1 MPAER
6 IDSILKLTALFGL
19 STPGVLHRVLFGDEV
34 TPKAVE
40 RCVTRALQ
48 QGLLRSYPLH
58 GKNCY
63 YVLTDAGERQ
73 IGVESKRAGQPFGWQ
88 GLIRAYATLL
98 YCTAGP
104 GRKKITRRDFE
115 EKFPA
120 LKVPGLPAGAYFLD
134 SDPQNGRVRLG
145 IICADQGAGT
155 RRLVR
160 RVRNEVER
168 RRKHAVWAEYLRHD
182 HLAVALVTAT
192 PEKAERLR
200 RALSGE
206 TFTVRVEAIPALL
219 DLMAKEE
226 RR

>member
-6 IDSILKLTALFGL
+6 IETILRFTTLFGI
-19 STPGVLHRVLFGDEV
+19 STPEVLHRAVFGDGV
-34 TPKAVE
+34 TSKAVE
-40 RCVTRALQ
+40 RCLTRAMDRS
-48 QGLLRSYPLH
+48 LLRSYPLH
-58 GKNCY
+58 GKFCY
-63 YVLTDAGERQ
+63 YVATEVGERL

-104 GRKKITRRDFE
+104 GRKKITRREFE
-115 EKFPA
+115 ERFPA
-120 LKVPGLPAGAYFLD
+120 LKIPGLPAGAYYLD
-134 SDPQNGRVRLG
+134 SDPASGRVRLG
-145 IICADQGAGT
+145 LICADQGAGT

-160 RVRNEVER
+160 RLRNEIER
-168 RRKHAVWAEYLRHD
+168 RRKHSAWADYLRGD
-182 HLAVALVTAT
+182 HLAVALLTAT

-206 TFTVRVEAIPALL
+206 IFTVRVEAIPQLL
-219 DLMAKEE
+219 DLLAKEE

>member
-6 IDSILKLTALFGL
+6 IDSILRLTSLFGL
-19 STPGVLHRVLFGDEV
+19 STPEVLHRAIFGDGV

-40 RCVTRALQ
+40 RCLTRALQ
-48 QGLLRSYPLH
+48 RGLIRSYPLY
-58 GKNCY
+58 GKSCY
-63 YVLTDAGERQ
+63 YVLTELGERL

-98 YCTAGP
+98 YCTARP

-120 LKVPGLPAGAYFLD
+120 LKVPGLPAGAYYLD
-134 SDPQNGRVRLG
+134 SEPETGRVRLG
-145 IICADQGAGT
+145 LICADQGAGT

-168 RRKHAVWAEYLRHD
+168 RKKHAAWAEYLRKG
-182 HLAVALVTAT
+182 HLAVALLTAT

-200 RALSGE
+200 RLLSGE
-206 TFTVRVEAIPALL
+206 AFTVRVEPIPALL
-219 DLMAKEE
+219 DLMAKEAG
-226 RR
+226 R